1 MVVVENWAILN
12 MEMHIIS
19 ISDQQLRR
27 KLMKTYINKAK
38 GLKVIHRVNSSIIDA
53 NGWYKIK
60 TSQFGVKVQNY

>member
-1 MVVVENWAILN
+1 
-12 MEMHIIS
+12 
-19 ISDQQLRR
+19 
-27 KLMKTYINKAK
+27 MKTYINKAK

>member
-53 NGWYKIK
+53 NGWYK
-60 TSQFGVKVQNY
+60 S

>member
-38 GLKVIHRVNSSIIDA
+38 GLKVIHRVNSSIIDD